1 MNSLEIEGG
10 YKLKGIINPQG
21 SKNEALQTGSFKN
34 RSHKNGK
41 FQKLKPYKRQDKK
54 KK

>member
-21 SKNEALQTGSFKN
+21 SKNEALQVICSVLLTEEKVIIENLSLI
-34 RSHKNGK
+34 HI
-41 FQKLKPYKRQDKK
+41 
-54 KK
+54 